1 MSRTRKIEDLY
12 FKTRCTE
19 CNKKIRLTF
28 NTVKCPKC
36 GTQFEDNEVKQF
48 YYNCESKMVNNP
60 LLFFLYC
67 HPKKIWLALAI
78 ITGIIANKIR

>member
-36 GTQFEDNEVKQF
+36 GTHFEDNEVKQF
-48 YYNCESKMVNNP
+48 YYNCESKMVNNRTIRRVLEASVLS
-60 LLFFLYC
+60 LLF
-67 HPKKIWLALAI
+67 
-78 ITGIIANKIR
+78 